1 MDASLVPSQEDQA
14 ANPDQTSISRLKNSF
29 MGFLGTICYNDPT
42 QIPKI
47 IENGTLTKVAKSLS
61 ECLPVHTL
69 TVYTL
74 YEFLR
79 MIVVHEAGRE
89 FVK

>member
-1 MDASLVPSQEDQA
+1 MDASLIAGQDDEAVR
-14 ANPDQTSISRLKNSF
+14 PDQTSISRLKNSF

-47 IENGTLTKVAKSLS
+47 IENGTLTKVAKSLN
-61 ECLPVHTL
+61 ECLPVHTH
-69 TVYTL
+69 TIYTL
-74 YEFLR
+74 FEFLR
-79 MIVVHEAGRE
+79 MIVVHEQGRE